1 MISNARLCY
10 LLICLIIINSISV
23 NAFTASRIDSVTKES
38 STAFATAKSQ
48 QNGQRFSRTSLIV
61 NLQERSPINLQER
74 EEVISVSATENN
86 SIANNEMED
95 NDTVLGR
102 FLRGIIR
109 TGLKEEINRE
119 SIVIAKADIPSLG
132 IWMDHGYELQ
142 SIYLQN
148 YNTETNSVEKI
159 MLDNLEVGKQQKQER
174 NKYIQLYSPVY
185 HKDSGP
191 VIVTPE
197 EVGLVSLRDE
207 VFDSVLT
214 ALPVLAVWMTLIHTF
229 ASDYTQRYGGTFSDA
244 FWGT

>member
-1 MISNARLCY
+1 MQSKVALCFFS
-10 LLICLIIINSISV
+10 ICLITINSV
-23 NAFTASRIDSVTKES
+23 NVAAFTSSRISTIKKDSSISFTKE
-38 STAFATAKSQ
+38 KRQ
-48 QNGQRFSRTSLIV
+48 QNGQDFSRTSPIV
-61 NLQERSPINLQER
+61 KQSER
-74 EEVISVSATENN
+74 EEVISVGATESS
-86 SIANNEMED
+86 SIASNVIEE

-109 TGLKEEINRE
+109 TGLKEGISRE

-142 SIYLQN
+142 SIYLQS
-148 YNTETNSVEKI
+148 YNAETNTVEKI
-159 MLDNLEVGKQQKQER
+159 MLDNLEVGKQQKQKH

-185 HKDSGP
+185 HKESGP
-191 VIVTPE
+191 VVVAPE

-214 ALPVLAVWMTLIHTF
+214 ALPVLGVWLTLIYTF
-229 ASDYTQRYGGTFSDA
+229 ATDYTQRYGGTFSDA